1 MRGGTAMPAVPR
13 YSEWVMVDYVTARRN
28 MVESQ
33 VRPNKVT
40 DRRLIGAMAEIPR
53 ELFLPEPLRSIA
65 YVDEDIALGGGR
77 VLMAPM
83 VLARLL
89 QAANVRPT
97 DIVLDIGCA
106 TGYSTAIL
114 ARLCDT
120 VVGIESDPEMAAA
133 AGAVLAESGVD
144 NAAVIEGPL
153 ADGYAK
159 QAPYGVILFGGAI
172 EAVPDAIVRQLADDG
187 RLVAVVVD
195 RTGVDRTGV
204 DLTGAGRPGVGRAT
218 LMTRSGPGT
227 LSGRPVF
234 DAATA
239 LLPGV
244 GRGPAFV
251 F

>member
-1 MRGGTAMPAVPR
+1 
-13 YSEWVMVDYVTARRN
+13 MVDYVTARRN
-28 MVESQ
+28 MVENQ

-40 DRRLIGAMAEIPR
+40 DPRLIGAMAETPR

-65 YVDEDIALGGGR
+65 YVDEDIELGGGR

-89 QAANVRPT
+89 QAANPQPT
-97 DIVLDIGCA
+97 DIALDIGCA
-106 TGYSTAIL
+106 TGYSTAVL

-120 VVGIESDPEMAAA
+120 VVGIEPDPEMAAT

-144 NAAVIEGPL
+144 NAAVIEGKL

-172 EAVPDAIVRQLADDG
+172 DAVPDAIIRQLADDG

-195 RTGVDRTGV
+195 Q
-204 DLTGAGRPGVGRAT
+204 AGVGRAT
-218 LMTRSGPGT
+218 LMTRSGPGS

-234 DAATA
+234 DATTA
-239 LLPGV
+239 MLPGV
-244 GRGPAFV
+244 ERGPAFV

>member
-1 MRGGTAMPAVPR
+1 MA
-13 YSEWVMVDYVTARRN
+13 DYATARRN

-40 DRRLIGAMAEIPR
+40 DRRLIEAMAETPR
-53 ELFLPEPLRSIA
+53 ELFLPDAMRSIA
-65 YVDEDIALGGGR
+65 YVDEDIDLGDGR

-89 QAANVRPT
+89 QAANVQST
-97 DIVLDIGCA
+97 DVALDIGCA

-120 VVGIESDPEMAAA
+120 VVGIESDPTMAAT

-144 NAAVIEGPL
+144 NAAAFEAPL
-153 ADGYAK
+153 AGGYAK
-159 QAPYGVILFGGAI
+159 QAPYDVILFSGAI
-172 EAVPDAIVRQLADDG
+172 GAVPEEIVRQLADDG
-187 RLVAVVVD
+187 RLVAVIVD
-195 RTGVDRTGV
+195 Q
-204 DLTGAGRPGVGRAT
+204 AGVGRAM
-218 LMTRSGPGT
+218 LMARTGPKS

-234 DAATA
+234 DATTGM
-239 LLPGV
+239 LPGV
-244 GRGPAFV
+244 GREPEFV